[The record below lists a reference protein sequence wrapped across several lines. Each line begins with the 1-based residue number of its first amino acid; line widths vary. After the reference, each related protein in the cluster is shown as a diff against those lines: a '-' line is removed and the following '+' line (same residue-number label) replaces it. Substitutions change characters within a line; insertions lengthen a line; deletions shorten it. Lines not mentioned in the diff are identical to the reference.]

1 MTGGQAVSMHRR
13 LLALLASTA
22 VLIAACSGGAAT
34 VSPSEAPSAAA
45 SEAAPS
51 EAAPPSEAAAEPV
64 TIEFYDLHINEPG
77 KSLIA
82 QVIQEFEAA
91 HPNVTIKPTILE
103 NEALKTKIATEMQA
117 GNPPDLFQSWGGG
130 VLAQQV
136 EAGLVRPIDDEIA
149 DWKDS
154 INAGRHEHLPGRRQ
168 AIRHPVQLRTGG
180 LLVQQ
185 GPLR

>member
-1 MTGGQAVSMHRR
+1 MQRRRCDRQSERSRVGSGQRGRAER
-13 LLALLASTA
+13 
-22 VLIAACSGGAAT
+22 SGPA
-34 VSPSEAPSAAA
+34 
-45 SEAAPS
+45 
-51 EAAPPSEAAAEPV
+51 SEAAAEPV

-103 NEALKTKIATEMQA
+103 NEALKAKIATEMQA

-136 EAGLVRPIDDEIA
+136 DAGMVRPIDDEIA

-154 INAGRHEHLPGRRQ
+154 MNAAAMSIYQVGGKQYGVPYNFGL
-168 AIRHPVQLRTGG
+168 VG

-185 GPLR
+185 GPLRRGRHQRPAGDLG